1 MFEIKH
7 IDHIVLRVADV
18 GAMIGFYEEV
28 LGCSLE
34 KVQETLGLYQLRA
47 GDALIDL
54 VSVDGVL
61 GRAGGAAP
69 GREGRNVDHFCLRIE
84 PFDGEEL
91 ISYLKAKGID
101 AGQIES
107 RYGAEGQG
115 PSLYI
120 KDPEGNVIEL
130 KGPSENGSCYAASRK

>member
-1 MFEIKH
+1 MFKIKH

-18 GAMIGFYEEV
+18 DAMIEFYETM
-28 LGCSLE
+28 LGCTLE

-69 GREGRNVDHFCLRIE
+69 GREGRNLDHFCLRIE
-84 PFDGEEL
+84 PFDGEAL
-91 ISYLKAKGID
+91 ISRFEAQGID

-130 KGPSENGSCYAASRK
+130 KGPPESGGFAASG

>member
-1 MFEIKH
+1 MFKIKH

-18 GAMIGFYEEV
+18 DAMIEFYEAV
-28 LGCSLE
+28 LGCTLE
-34 KVQETLGLYQLRA
+34 KVQEPLGLYQLRA

-54 VSVDGVL
+54 VSVDGAL

-69 GREGRNVDHFCLRIE
+69 GREGRNLDHFCLRIE
-84 PFDGEEL
+84 PFDGKAL
-91 ISYLKAKGID
+91 ISHLEARGID

-130 KGPSENGSCYAASRK
+130 KGPPESGGSAASG